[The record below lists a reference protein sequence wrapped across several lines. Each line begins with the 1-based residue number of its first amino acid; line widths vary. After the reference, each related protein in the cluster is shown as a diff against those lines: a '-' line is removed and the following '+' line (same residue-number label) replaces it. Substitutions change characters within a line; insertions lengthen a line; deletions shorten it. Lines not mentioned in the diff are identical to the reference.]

1 MAQRQIINADAGKIY
16 YDTGIVEIN
25 DIRFLT
31 INSTDELIR
40 MTIEAEKGIIESNR
54 NTIIAIDTTDPAAI
68 VTTLT
73 TNNKQ

>member
-1 MAQRQIINADAGKIY
+1 MGKIY

-40 MTIEAEKGIIESNR
+40 MTIEADKGIIESNR
-54 NTIIAIDTTDPAAI
+54 NTIITIDTTDPAAI

-73 TNNKQ
+73 TNNKK